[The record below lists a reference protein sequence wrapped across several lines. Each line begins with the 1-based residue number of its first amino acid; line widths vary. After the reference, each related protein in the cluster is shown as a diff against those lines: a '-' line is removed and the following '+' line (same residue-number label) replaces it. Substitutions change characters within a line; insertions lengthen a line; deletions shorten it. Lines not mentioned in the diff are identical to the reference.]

1 MSAIDLSKLTR
12 ELVDIAAPEHTQLRY
27 QGRVICTDDNRL
39 GGLNA
44 DFEHKEWRCK
54 RCVLLD
60 IIEERELLD
69 PDTLNDWGPPEVRI
83 EVYNRGNVR

>member
-1 MSAIDLSKLTR
+1 VSAINLSLVTR
-12 ELVDIAAPEHTQLRY
+12 ALVDTAAPEHTRLRY
-27 QGRVICTDDNRL
+27 HDQVICTDDNRL

-44 DFEHKEWRCK
+44 DFTHKEWRCK

-60 IIEERELLD
+60 IIEGREILD
-69 PDTLNDWGPPEVRI
+69 PQTLEDCGPPEVRI